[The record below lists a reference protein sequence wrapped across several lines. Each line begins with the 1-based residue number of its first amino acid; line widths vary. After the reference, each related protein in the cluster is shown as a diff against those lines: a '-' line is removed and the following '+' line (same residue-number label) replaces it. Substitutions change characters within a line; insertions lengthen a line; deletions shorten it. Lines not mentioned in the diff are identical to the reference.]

1 MSTFAVASK
10 KRPKPAKKLFNP
22 RDYQKKAI
30 KFFIERP
37 AAGAFLDPGLGKTM
51 ITYCAYEI
59 LKKHRYVSGML
70 VVTLLRPAYEV
81 WPAEITK
88 WGLPLNVQ
96 VLHGTKKNRQ
106 LREKA
111 DVYVINYEGL
121 EWLLG
126 ELHRW
131 NGPLPFN
138 MLVFDESSR
147 LRNTNTKR
155 FKLIRKLIGKF
166 RRRYILTGTP
176 TPRSLENIFGQIF
189 ALDGGKTFGPYVTGF
204 RRKYGVEVSV
214 NGKEDGPTRW
224 EILPKYEKAIYK
236 KIAPLIIR
244 FGDEELDMPK
254 LIINDIFVDLPKKA
268 RIIYDDIDRDFITV
282 INKDIVTAK
291 NAGVRSQKCRQ
302 VANGGL
308 YLKQGSDAATVIHDE
323 KTNAV
328 LEIIDELEGKPV
340 LIGYEFH
347 HDRDRLLKVL
357 PKGTPWIGGDGVSMT
372 RQREIIK
379 AWNHG
384 DLPVLLGQIH
394 SIAYGLNLQES
405 GYHII
410 MPSLIWDLEDYEQ
423 LIKRIWRQGQK
434 AKKVFIHRIIARN
447 TVDEIVVEALLYK
460 GDRQRR
466 LFTAMKAYA
475 QRRSFR
481 KISTQFNLHLEDT

>member
-1 MSTFAVASK
+1 MSTFAAAQK
-10 KRPKPAKKLFNP
+10 KLLKPAKKLFIP
-22 RDYQKKAI
+22 RAYQKKAI
-30 KFFIERP
+30 KFFVERP

-51 ITYCAYEI
+51 ITYCSYEI
-59 LKKHRYVSGML
+59 LKERRYVTGML

-88 WGLPLNVQ
+88 WNLPLSCR
-96 VLHGTKKNRQ
+96 VLHGLKKNQQ

-121 EWLLG
+121 EWLLH
-126 ELHRW
+126 ELHNW

-147 LRNTNTKR
+147 LRNTNTLR
-155 FKLIRKLIGKF
+155 FKLVRKLIGKF

-176 TPRSLENIFGQIF
+176 TPRSLENIFGQIY
-189 ALDGGKTFGPYVTGF
+189 ALDGGKTFGPYITHF
-204 RRKYGVEVSV
+204 RRAYGEQIPVGV
-214 NGKEDGPTRW
+214 NNAQRW
-224 EILPKYEKAIYK
+224 EILPKYEKTIYK
-236 KIAPLIIR
+236 KIAPLVIR

-254 LIINDIFVDLPKKA
+254 LIINDVFVELPKKA
-268 RIIYDDIDRDFITV
+268 RMIYDDIDRDFITAIDGDMV
-282 INKDIVTAK
+282 VAK

-302 VANGGL
+302 IANGGL
-308 YLKQGSDAATVIHDE
+308 YVKQGSDTATTIHDE

-328 LEIIDELEGKPV
+328 LEIIDELEGKPA

-357 PKGTPWIGGDGVSMT
+357 PKNTPWIGGDGVSMK
-372 RQREIIK
+372 RQREIIT
-379 AWNHG
+379 AWNRG
-384 DLPVLLGQIH
+384 DLPILLGQIH

-405 GYHII
+405 GHHII
-410 MPSLIWDLEDYEQ
+410 MPSLVWDLEDYEQ

-447 TVDEIVVEALLYK
+447 TVDEIVIEALLYK

-466 LFTAMKAYA
+466 LFKAMKAYA
-475 QRRSFR
+475 NRRMVSNQ
-481 KISTQFNLHLEDT
+481 ISLDF